1 MVVVV
6 AAGAGAGASL
16 VLVLALLEPDA
27 VAVAAAGSAL
37 DSSALDVVGSFC
49 VSGIV
54 DSADKCRLDGQKW
67 DKPMRRLRGTR
78 GAGQWQTEFV

>member
-1 MVVVV
+1 
-6 AAGAGAGASL
+6 
-16 VLVLALLEPDA
+16 VLVLALLEPDV
-27 VAVAAAGSAL
+27 VAGAGAGTGSAL

-54 DSADKCRLDGQKW
+54 DSAVKCRLDGQKW
-67 DKPMRRLRGTR
+67 DKLMRRLRGTR